1 VGILTVASDP
11 RKIVELHGRMQTNF
25 MWLLR
30 QYLEEKLEAAELG
43 DESRKNTAAL
53 ISFRREEWVSFEERK
68 SLPGLG
74 ILVWAPSNYISVF
87 KKFGDIQGFSGYRFD
102 IDFGAC
108 WTSLPNKTSGW
119 EFVTSHDSCWV
130 NAMEDIIRR
139 EEDTIQL
146 LCLLPAVKMLKLD
159 DAKVEYL
166 KEIKRVAQEKR

>member
-1 VGILTVASDP
+1 MGMLTISDDP
-11 RKIVELHGRMQTNF
+11 KKIVELHGRMQTNF
-25 MWLLR
+25 FWLLR

-102 IDFGAC
+102 ID
-108 WTSLPNKTSGW
+108 GW

-130 NAMEDIIRR
+130 NAMEDIVRR

-146 LCLLPAVKMLKLD
+146 LCLLPAVKILKLD

-166 KEIKRVAQEKR
+166 REVKRVAQERR